1 MSNLREI
8 APRTTNK
15 IKELVDRANRELYSI
30 SFEPYMVVDSRML
43 QAVKDL
49 SDAIELIRLELDL
62 E

>member
-15 IKELVDRANRELYSI
+15 IKELVDRANRELYSM
-30 SFEPYMVVDSRML
+30 SFESYTAVDNRML

-49 SDAIELIRLELDL
+49 SDAIELIRLELEL

>member
-1 MSNLREI
+1 MRTVTL
-8 APRTTNK
+8 RTTNK
-15 IKELVDRANRELYSI
+15 IKELVDRANRELYSM
-30 SFEPYMVVDSRML
+30 SFESYMVVDSRML